1 MDTATEKDIKTD
13 KIKATKRALR
23 YFQEVELSNVRRLYN
38 IFKPDFDLFQ
48 YSADEFFW
56 SQQNFMKYMY
66 IIETKIACTAFD
78 FIFCQMLQTKN
89 FMHLLSWV
97 ATNCEKWYMYA
108 LVHFSSP

>member
-1 MDTATEKDIKTD
+1 MDSSGIEKDDKTD

-56 SQQNFMKYMY
+56 SQQKIMKYIHIY
-66 IIETKIACTAFD
+66 YKD
-78 FIFCQMLQTKN
+78 
-89 FMHLLSWV
+89 
-97 ATNCEKWYMYA
+97 
-108 LVHFSSP
+108 

>member
-23 YFQEVELSNVRRLYN
+23 YFQEVEHSNVKRLYN

-56 SQQNFMKYMY
+56 SQQKNNYEIHITIY
-66 IIETKIACTAFD
+66 IKTKLHVI
-78 FIFCQMLQTKN
+78 
-89 FMHLLSWV
+89 
-97 ATNCEKWYMYA
+97 
-108 LVHFSSP
+108 